1 MVGWLV
7 GEAVSLGVVVGVWL
21 GVMDKNTVAVSEGIV
36 ISVFVW
42 AGPSGHAAT
51 PANPRLYASNKLK
64 YLKPVSISLD
74 DISLPSGCCTNQ
86 L

>member
-21 GVMDKNTVAVSEGIV
+21 GVMDKNTVAVSVGIIV
-36 ISVFVW
+36 SFEPVVNT
-42 AGPSGHAAT
+42 PSHAAT